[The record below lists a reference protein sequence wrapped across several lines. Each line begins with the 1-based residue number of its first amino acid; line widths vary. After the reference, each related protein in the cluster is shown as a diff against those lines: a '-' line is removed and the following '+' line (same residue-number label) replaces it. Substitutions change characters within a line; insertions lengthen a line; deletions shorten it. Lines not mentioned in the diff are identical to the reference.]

1 MTEHGD
7 RTPVRTAVVGT
18 PGDRR
23 VTLFAAACARYG
35 LPAPAVVPWTGVLR
49 DEEIRFEP
57 GTLVR
62 IESPGQDA
70 EADALLRGPG
80 RPTRAGGGAAWHA
93 ALTAGLDRIRR
104 AVARTPGAVLLADV
118 DEIAVMFDKRRCHAR
133 LAAAGVPVPPAL
145 PGPVGGYAELR
156 ERMDRAGWRRVFV
169 KPAHGSSASGVVA
182 LQVAGSRIKAVTSA
196 ELIRG
201 GAAGAG
207 PYEGE
212 RAGSGPHGDGWAGGG
227 LREDERAAVELHNSL
242 RVRSYGDEDEVAAII
257 DLLAADGLHVE
268 RWFPKAGFGGRV
280 IDLRVVTV
288 GGTPTHAVVRAA
300 RAPMTNLHLG
310 GVRGDLGAV
319 RARLGPRGWE
329 RVLDACARAAA
340 CFPGSL
346 CAGVDV
352 MVGAD
357 WRGVAVAEVNAFGD
371 LLPGLTGLPGGVAE
385 GLDTYAAQV
394 RAVLARHV
402 PVHPPAGAPAGHPS
416 TGHPS
421 AGHPPAGHS
430 SMGHPSAGHSPADP
444 PSADHAAVS
453 HAAVTW

>member
-35 LPAPAVVPWTGVLR
+35 LPAPAVVPWTRVLR
-49 DEEIRFEP
+49 DEEIRIEP

-93 ALTAGLDRIRR
+93 ALTAGLERIRR

-169 KPAHGSSASGVVA
+169 KSAHGSSASGVVA

-212 RAGSGPHGDGWAGGG
+212 RAGSGPRGDGRAGGG
-227 LREDERAAVELHNSL
+227 PRGDGRTGGGPRGDGRAAVELHNSL

-319 RARLGPRGWE
+319 RARLGPRGWD

-371 LLPGLTGLPGGVAE
+371 LLPGLTGLPGGAAE

-402 PVHPPAGAPAGHPS
+402 PAHPPAGAPAGRPS
-416 TGHPS
+416 AGHPS
-421 AGHPPAGHS
+421 AGHPPAGRS
-430 SMGHPSAGHSPADP
+430 PADHPSAG
-444 PSADHAAVS
+444 HAAVS
-453 HAAVTW
+453 HAAVTR

>member
-7 RTPVRTAVVGT
+7 HAPVRTAVVGT

-35 LPAPAVVPWTGVLR
+35 LPAPAVVPWTRVLR
-49 DEEIRFEP
+49 GEEIRLEP

-93 ALTAGLDRIRR
+93 ALTAGLERIRR
-104 AVARTPGAVLLADV
+104 AVTRTPGAVLLADV

-182 LQVAGSRIKAVTSA
+182 LQVAGPRIKAVTSA
-196 ELIRG
+196 ELTRG
-201 GAAGAG
+201 EPAGAV
-207 PYEGE
+207 PYGDDRAGDDRAGGE
-212 RAGSGPHGDGWAGGG
+212 RD
-227 LREDERAAVELHNSL
+227 AAELHNSL
-242 RVRSYGDEDEVAAII
+242 RVRSYTDEAEVAAIV

-268 RWFPKAGFGGRV
+268 RWFPKAGLGGRV

-288 GGTPTHAVVRAA
+288 DGTPTHAVVRAA
-300 RAPMTNLHLG
+300 RTPMTNLHLG

-329 RVLDACARAAA
+329 RLLDVCARAAA

-371 LLPGLTGLPGGVAE
+371 LLPGLTGLPGGAAE

-394 RAVLARHV
+394 RAVLARHA
-402 PVHPPAGAPAGHPS
+402 PAHTPSGAPAGRPPTGHPSVSHPS
-416 TGHPS
+416 TGRPS
-421 AGHPPAGHS
+421 ESSPPAGH
-430 SMGHPSAGHSPADP
+430 
-444 PSADHAAVS
+444 AAFS
-453 HAAVTW
+453 HVAVTR